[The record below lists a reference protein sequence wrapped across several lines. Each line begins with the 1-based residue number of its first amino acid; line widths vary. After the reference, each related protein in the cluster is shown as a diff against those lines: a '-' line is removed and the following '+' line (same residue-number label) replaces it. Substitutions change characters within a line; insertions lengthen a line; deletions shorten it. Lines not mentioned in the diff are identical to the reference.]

1 MESAHNK
8 PMLIR
13 DLLKELLPKLYNET
27 RVRLEL
33 IREVEMGPFKHT
45 VDDGLDLRK
54 AAYECMYTLLDTC
67 LDKLDMF
74 DYLTYVEDG
83 LKQDHYDIRMLT
95 FLMVVRLSILCPTIV
110 LQRLDRLVQPLKAIL
125 QLKVKA
131 NSIKQEFEKHD
142 ELRRAAIKVFLA
154 LQQIKDAN
162 KIACINEFEALVKSS
177 KEYQDLYNTVIHE
190 QQQSSSGFSF
200 NTNNNS
206 EAMDMS

>member
-1 MESAHNK
+1 
-8 PMLIR
+8 
-13 DLLKELLPKLYNET
+13 
-27 RVRLEL
+27 
-33 IREVEMGPFKHT
+33 
-45 VDDGLDLRK
+45 
-54 AAYECMYTLLDTC
+54 
-67 LDKLDMF
+67 MF

-110 LQRLDRLVQPLKAIL
+110 LQRLDRLIQPLKTIL
-125 QLKVKA
+125 YSKVKA

-162 KIACINEFEALVKSS
+162 KVACINDFESSIKSS
-177 KEYQDLYNTVIHE
+177 KEFQDLYNTVIHE

-200 NTNNNS
+200 NTNNNA

>member
-1 MESAHNK
+1 MHVYLVRQYVSQQY
-8 PMLIR
+8 LITQSIVFFVY
-13 DLLKELLPKLYNET
+13 L
-27 RVRLEL
+27 
-33 IREVEMGPFKHT
+33 
-45 VDDGLDLRK
+45 
-54 AAYECMYTLLDTC
+54 AC

-110 LQRLDRLVQPLKAIL
+110 LQRLDRLVLPLKNIL
-125 QLKVKA
+125 SSKVKA

-154 LQQIKDAN
+154 LQQIKDAS
-162 KIACINEFEALVKSS
+162 KVACINDFESAIKSV
-177 KEYQDLYNTVIHE
+177 KEYQELYNTVIHE

-200 NTNNNS
+200 NTNNNA

>member
-1 MESAHNK
+1 
-8 PMLIR
+8 
-13 DLLKELLPKLYNET
+13 
-27 RVRLEL
+27 
-33 IREVEMGPFKHT
+33 
-45 VDDGLDLRK
+45 
-54 AAYECMYTLLDTC
+54 
-67 LDKLDMF
+67 MF
-74 DYLTYVEDG
+74 DYLTYVENG

-110 LQRLDRLVQPLKAIL
+110 SQRLEFLLHPLRAIL
-125 QLKVKA
+125 QSKVKA

-162 KIACINEFEALVKSS
+162 KVQYITEFESLIKST